1 MTLRRRLVDWVLTGV
16 LIVVPALVL
25 RASLSRGAPS
35 LLDEALLR
43 ITAPLQTGVSW
54 VIEGI
59 GGTWSRYVAL
69 VDVEAENRELRED
82 NERLRRE
89 LAAMT
94 RRAYDVAALEDLAV
108 VKKRTPADTLGAR
121 VIGAPLSSQ
130 FRVLRLKIDRGNRE
144 LATDMPVI
152 TSEGP
157 VGRVDK
163 VYGDYADVVLISDPS
178 SRIDVVLR
186 DPAHAAAA
194 SAAAL
199 PGGAG
204 APNGPGGAGMTAPH
218 GASAPNAA
226 GASSGPS
233 GARGLLVG
241 LGRPDSYA
249 CKIEWL
255 ERQGR
260 TRVGT
265 EAKVKVGDEVVT
277 SGLGASFPAGLVV
290 GKVSKIIGDDGMFQS
305 VEVEPSVDVSRVRA
319 VMVLLAPPPPPDP
332 DARSRRRSEPAFGAR
347 PL

>member
-1 MTLRRRLVDWVLTGV
+1 MTLRRRLVDWSLTAI
-16 LIVVPALVL
+16 LIILPALVL
-25 RASLSRGAPS
+25 RASLSRGTPSALDRS
-35 LLDEALLR
+35 LLG
-43 ITAPLQTGVSW
+43 ITAPLETGVSW
-54 VIEGI
+54 IVEGI

-69 VDVEAENRELRED
+69 VDVEAENRELRDD
-82 NERLRRE
+82 NERLRKE

-121 VIGAPLSSQ
+121 VIGAPLSPQ
-130 FRVLRLKIDRGNRE
+130 LRVLRLKIDRGDRE
-144 LATDMPVI
+144 VATDMPVI
-152 TSEGP
+152 TSAGP
-157 VGRVDK
+157 VGRVDR

-178 SRIDVVLR
+178 SRIDVVIR
-186 DPAHAAAA
+186 DPAQPAAQ
-194 SAAAL
+194 
-199 PGGAG
+199 AG
-204 APNGPGGAGMTAPH
+204 
-218 GASAPNAA
+218 
-226 GASSGPS
+226 

-241 LGRPDSYA
+241 MGRADSYA

-260 TRVGT
+260 PGPQPSTD
-265 EAKVKVGDEVVT
+265 AKVKIGDEVVT

-305 VEVEPSVDVSRVRA
+305 VEVNPTVDVSRVRA

-332 DARSRRRSEPAFGAR
+332 DAKSRRRSEPAFGAR

>member
-1 MTLRRRLVDWVLTGV
+1 
-16 LIVVPALVL
+16 
-25 RASLSRGAPS
+25 LSRGTPS
-35 LLDEALLR
+35 ALDQALLR
-43 ITAPLQTGVSW
+43 ITAPLETGVSW
-54 VIEGI
+54 VAEGI

-82 NERLRRE
+82 NERLRKD

-94 RRAYDVAALEDLAV
+94 RKAYDVAALEDLAV

-121 VIGAPLSSQ
+121 VIGAPLSPQ

-144 LATDMPVI
+144 VATDMPVI

-178 SRIDVVLR
+178 SRIDVVIR
-186 DPAHAAAA
+186 DPSQPATQAT
-194 SAAAL
+194 
-199 PGGAG
+199 GATG
-204 APNGPGGAGMTAPH
+204 AP
-218 GASAPNAA
+218 
-226 GASSGPS
+226 

-260 TRVGT
+260 PIPGSD
-265 EAKVKVGDEVVT
+265 AKVKVGDEVVT

-290 GKVSKIIGDDGMFQS
+290 GKVAKIIGDDGMFQS
-305 VEVEPSVDVSRVRA
+305 VEVNPTVDVSRVRA

-332 DARSRRRSEPAFGAR
+332 DAKSRRRSEPAFGVR